1 MHYQGLANPLE
12 PAFSYLHTIWPTV
25 LPLLLGP
32 ASSSDAC
39 HGGPPPWWR
48 SVSSAHLAASFFDQ
62 TIYFSDFL
70 IFSSLPM
77 RPGIGRLPKPL
88 DGQPAPSQDTC
99 ACMWSYLYS
108 VTFSYT
114 SLLPLC
120 GPCKVPTS
128 SKICVLQS
136 SPLDLEHLAGMDQHL
151 CHYNGLLTHL
161 LPRGWYTDHLGSLP
175 LIQSNCNLRL
185 TTPCAH

>member
-1 MHYQGLANPLE
+1 MANC
-12 PAFSYLHTIWPTV
+12 PAAAAWPSLIIRCLSRGPSTVVKVSKLSTFSCIVFRPN
-25 LPLLLGP
+25 
-32 ASSSDAC
+32 
-39 HGGPPPWWR
+39 
-48 SVSSAHLAASFFDQ
+48 HL
-62 TIYFSDFL
+62 FSDFL

-77 RPGIGRLPKPL
+77 RPGIGRLPKPP

-185 TTPCAH
+185 TTPCTH